1 VIPLAGA
8 ALVILALLFL
18 LLRAHREAAR
28 LRDRLSNASLSLE
41 RLQESFSR
49 FAPEV
54 LVERI
59 VTSGLPTEGEKKEV
73 TALFADIVGF
83 TALSESVEPAV
94 LVEILNGY
102 FERMSRAITDR
113 HGFVSTF
120 IGDGILAFFGAMEPN
135 PWQTNDALHAALD
148 MRDALVDYNRE
159 LEAAGRP
166 RLAIGIGLHS
176 GSGIAGLVGSREK
189 IEFAVAGR
197 TVNVSARVQ
206 DLTREHG
213 LDILLTDAVKQSLD
227 PAFRLRAMPA
237 AELRGIAEPVAIWAA
252 EGYGDP

>member
-1 VIPLAGA
+1 MLGLAA
-8 ALVILALLFL
+8 AGLLVLFL
-18 LLRAHREAAR
+18 VLLLVRTHREAAR
-28 LRDRLSNASLSLE
+28 LRDRLSSASQSLE
-41 RLQESFSR
+41 RLQEHFSR
-49 FAPEV
+49 FAPEA

-73 TALFADIVGF
+73 TALFADLVGF
-83 TALSESVEPAV
+83 TALSESVEPVV

-135 PWQTNDALHAALD
+135 PWQANDALHAALA
-148 MRDALVDYNRE
+148 MRNALADYNEE
-159 LEAAGRP
+159 LEASGRP
-166 RLAIGIGLHS
+166 RLAIGIGLHR

-213 LDILLTDAVKQSLD
+213 LDILLTDAVRQNLD
-227 PAFRLRAMPA
+227 PAFRLRAMPSA
-237 AELRGIAEPVAIWAA
+237 KLRGIAEPVAIWAA
-252 EGYGDP
+252 EGYGDG